1 MDRSENMK
9 APRAN
14 LQPDERA
21 TLELR
26 GLYEQWGY
34 RKYKMGRFEEYSLY
48 LENKDFLGS
57 DKVISFTDLD
67 GRLLALKPDVTLS
80 IIKNTRATRE
90 QSEKLY
96 YLENVYRENKE
107 NHTYK
112 EIHQMGLEF
121 IGDVD
126 RYGVVEVLTLA
137 MKSLKAISP
146 EYLLEVSHMDYVVH
160 FLNGLSVPEH
170 IKLKLLR
177 LIRNKSVSGL
187 EKTADK
193 ANIQGL
199 ERELLLAVPQLYG
212 EPKKVLAKAR
222 QLALSQEMLQSLEEL
237 EEVLRILKASGSNGH
252 IQVDF
257 SMVNDIDYYNSLVFQ
272 GYVKE
277 LAKPVLAGGQYD
289 LAMKRFGKDVEAIG
303 FAIYLN
309 EINRLSSDQK
319 EWMLDRM
326 LIYQETDDIN
336 QVMKQVQDWQ
346 KEGLRV
352 WVGKTPPKGLPTR
365 ETVRFHSTNG
375 AQKPSE
381 NPSEKPAK
389 SRNGKKKMK

>member
-1 MDRSENMK
+1 MK
-9 APRAN
+9 GLTAN

-26 GLYEQWGY
+26 GLFEQWGY
-34 RKYKMGRFEEYSLY
+34 RKYKMGRFEEFSLY

-80 IIKNTRATRE
+80 IIKNTRATRG

-96 YLENVYRENKE
+96 YIENVYRENKE

-126 RYGVVEVLTLA
+126 RYGLVEVLVLA

-160 FLNGLSVPEH
+160 FLNGLWIPEH

-187 EKTADK
+187 EKTAEK
-193 ANIQGL
+193 TGILGA
-199 ERELLLAVPQLYG
+199 ERDLLLAIPQMYG
-212 EPKKVLAKAR
+212 EPKKVLAMAKN
-222 QLALSQEMLQSLEEL
+222 LALSSEMICSVEEL
-237 EEVLRILKASGSNGH
+237 EELLRILKASGSNGH

-289 LAMKRFGKDVEAIG
+289 LAMKRFGKDVDAIG
-303 FAIYLN
+303 FALYLN
-309 EINRLSSDQK
+309 EINRLSSEQK
-319 EWMLDRM
+319 EWVLDRV
-326 LIYQETDDIN
+326 LLYQEADDVN
-336 QVMKQVQDWQ
+336 EVLKQAQDWQ

-352 WVGKTPPKGLPTR
+352 WVGKRVPQGLP
-365 ETVRFHSTNG
+365 
-375 AQKPSE
+375 
-381 NPSEKPAK
+381 AK
-389 SRNGKKKMK
+389 EVLHFQRKK

>member
-1 MDRSENMK
+1 MK

-193 ANIQGL
+193 AGIQGL

-222 QLALSQEMLQSLEEL
+222 QLALSQEMIQSLEEL

-352 WVGKTPPKGLPTR
+352 WVGKMPPKGLPAR
-365 ETVRFHSTNG
+365 EIVRFHSTDGTQIPAGNPIRNQSG
-375 AQKPSE
+375 EMPQKLD
-381 NPSEKPAK
+381 
-389 SRNGKKKMK
+389 GKKKMK